1 MYNNNN
7 NDNNIINHDK
17 ILKVRPYYN
26 FDSNLKILKIFILYP
41 ILIYFRLL

>member
-7 NDNNIINHDK
+7 TDNNIINHDK
-17 ILKVRPYYN
+17 ILKVRPYN
-26 FDSNLKILKIFILYP
+26 FDSNLKILKIFILHP